1 MAQLVIAAAGAAI
14 GGMIAP
20 GVVAFGMTGASIGWM
35 AGSMIGAGF
44 GPTQK
49 SEGPRLSDLSVS
61 TSSYGTPIPYVA
73 GSPRVAGQ
81 IVWASPKREIATT
94 QSAGGK
100 GGGGSE
106 YTSYTYEV
114 DLLILLTDNEIQGI
128 PQVWSNGELV
138 YSVLSDATSGTINA
152 SVASTLWSRLT
163 TYTGASSQLPDPDY
177 EAAVGTAN
185 APAYRGRGSVFIK
198 SLQLGSSGQIPNLT
212 FRVAQ
217 KSLQMSADTPT
228 VTFSD
233 FPVYTPA
240 SDPTVYPALSPG
252 NPQAL
257 WLPSENVW
265 AFWKKPDENYAI
277 NNTYKHSTADGV
289 TWTET
294 VCTNNLIP
302 TNNFSDISYGLG
314 KYVAS
319 YYAVDLMPMYTTNGG
334 LSWFDCTSTDANA
347 YLTIDSVAFNGSF
360 FLAFGQA
367 TSGYI
372 HKSTDGIAFPL
383 IQTITGTTYRYI
395 MWDGVKFIISGV
407 RYIST
412 STDGVTWTTRVDVS
426 GASTLSGKLIGTSSL
441 LAIDT
446 SASIF
451 TGIYYST
458 DGGTSWSST
467 AHLNTFYKRAFWFDG
482 LRFNAICVDLTLTHV
497 YVYSTADFIT
507 WTFVEIVDPWS
518 INTGYR
524 NIPISNN
531 NGKSIAITNLIDNN
545 PKRSLICS
553 FSAGIAITVLPSYL
567 PDVVSDVSKST
578 GLVAAEF
585 DVSMLNALTE
595 VRAMPISQ
603 VSSARTVLEMLAQTY
618 HFDAVLSDK
627 IYFKPRAT
635 ASVATL
641 TFDELGVG
649 IDPNADPLPLTTAN
663 ELEIPAQM
671 ALTYNNTDGDYQT
684 DTQYSDRLLTGQE
697 STSAITVPLG
707 FTASEAKQIVDGV
720 LLDKAV
726 SGLTT
731 KVQLGIT
738 RAALEPT
745 DVITITGDD
754 SSTYRMRVVKRTESA
769 GVIELECV
777 QDDATVFTQ
786 AGSTSGGTNSQTTI
800 ASLATTTLALMDLP
814 CLRDADNQPGLYAA
828 VTGSAANWTSA
839 AIYDSLDDVT
849 YTTQTTVS
857 TQAPIGTCTTTL
869 GAWSGG
875 NTFDETNTVTV
886 NVGLQQLSST
896 TWDGILANTETNAA
910 LVGSELIQYRV
921 ATLVSAG
928 VYTLSGLLRGRKGT
942 SSTGH
947 VAAERFVALSTTAGL
962 RFLVLQSADLARLRY
977 YKGVSASQALSAVT
991 AQSITPLGNTLKPFA
1006 PVDARA
1012 NRATTDTV
1020 LTWVRQTR
1028 LSTRIVGTLP
1038 MSIPLGETSESYEV
1052 EVWDSGYT
1060 TLKRTLTSSTPT
1072 ATYTNAN
1079 QVTDFGSGQTVLYL
1093 KIYQLSATVGR
1104 GTALTVSV

>member
-20 GVVAFGMTGASIGWM
+20 GVVAFGMTGASMGWM
-35 AGSMIGAGF
+35 AGSMIGSAF

-49 SEGPRLSDLSVS
+49 SEGPRLNDLAVS

-73 GSPRVAGQ
+73 GHPRVAGQ
-81 IVWASPKREIATT
+81 IVWASAKREIANT

-106 YTSYTYEV
+106 YTTYTYEV
-114 DLLILLTDNEIQGI
+114 DLLILLTDNQIAGVSRI
-128 PQVWSNGELV
+128 WKNGELV
-138 YSVLSDATSGTINA
+138 YSILADADPTTVDA
-152 SVASTLWSRLT
+152 SVNNGGWSRLSV
-163 TYTGASSQLPDPDY
+163 YTGESSQLPDPTY

-185 APAYRGRGSVFIK
+185 APAYRGRGSVFIE
-198 SLQLGSSGQIPNLT
+198 SLQLGGSGQIPNLT
-212 FRVAQ
+212 FEVYTSGTLGGPGVVLLCKGAGAVDTTMVDDSSYAATATGAQ
-217 KSLQMSADTPT
+217 VIVSSSSGRYDGSGYNLTTTGSAR
-228 VTFSD
+228 TFSGAQYVPSVLG
-233 FPVYTPA
+233 FTIEFWVRPNTFASNVYHRIFTFACGADYLYVNMVGPPANGNQVFSIDTAEFGEQYFDYPSGYTQYGWMHVAIVGAPA
-240 SDPTVYPALSPG
+240 SGSGHFVTVYRNGSPVVTVSMTTMPFGLIQSSANIIVGETVNGSTYDVDIDDIRYSNGVRRYTSSFTPPTAPLTDDLAALVVIGNATLQSTVSALAQTSGLASGQIDVSALS
-252 NPQAL
+252 
-257 WLPSENVW
+257 
-265 AFWKKPDENYAI
+265 
-277 NNTYKHSTADGV
+277 
-289 TWTET
+289 
-294 VCTNNLIP
+294 
-302 TNNFSDISYGLG
+302 
-314 KYVAS
+314 
-319 YYAVDLMPMYTTNGG
+319 
-334 LSWFDCTSTDANA
+334 
-347 YLTIDSVAFNGSF
+347 
-360 FLAFGQA
+360 
-367 TSGYI
+367 
-372 HKSTDGIAFPL
+372 
-383 IQTITGTTYRYI
+383 TITQP
-395 MWDGVKFIISGV
+395 V
-407 RYIST
+407 R
-412 STDGVTWTTRVDVS
+412 
-426 GASTLSGKLIGTSSL
+426 
-441 LAIDT
+441 
-446 SASIF
+446 
-451 TGIYYST
+451 
-458 DGGTSWSST
+458 
-467 AHLNTFYKRAFWFDG
+467 
-482 LRFNAICVDLTLTHV
+482 
-497 YVYSTADFIT
+497 
-507 WTFVEIVDPWS
+507 
-518 INTGYR
+518 
-524 NIPISNN
+524 
-531 NGKSIAITNLIDNN
+531 
-545 PKRSLICS
+545 
-553 FSAGIAITVLPSYL
+553 
-567 PDVVSDVSKST
+567 
-578 GLVAAEF
+578 
-585 DVSMLNALTE
+585 SMA
-595 VRAMPISQ
+595 ISQ

-671 ALTYNNTDGDYQT
+671 ALTYNNVDGDYQT

-697 STSAITVPLG
+697 STSAVTVPLG
-707 FTASEAKQIVDGV
+707 FTASEAKQIVDGT

-726 SGLTT
+726 SSLTT
-731 KVQLGIT
+731 NVQLGIT

-754 SSTYRMRVVKRTESA
+754 SSTYRMRVVKRTEAA
-769 GVIELECV
+769 GVIDLECV
-777 QDDATVFTQ
+777 QDDSTVFTQ
-786 AGSTSGGTNSQTTI
+786 AGSTSGGTNSQTTV
-800 ASLATTTLALMDLP
+800 AALATTTLALMDLP

-828 VTGSAANWTSA
+828 VTGSATNWTSA

-857 TQAPIGTCTTTL
+857 TQAPLGTCTTTL
-869 GAWSGG
+869 GAWTGG

-886 NVGLQQLSST
+886 NVGLQQLAST
-896 TWDGILANTETNAA
+896 TWDGILANTDTNAA

-921 ATLVSAG
+921 ASLVSAG

-942 SSTGH
+942 ASTGH

-977 YKGVSASQALSAVT
+977 FKGVSASQALSAVT
-991 AQSITPLGNTLKPFA
+991 AQSITPIGNTLKPFA

-1060 TLKRTLTSSTPT
+1060 TLKRTLTASTPT
-1072 ATYTNAN
+1072 VTYTSAN
-1079 QVTDFGSGQTVLYL
+1079 QVTDFGSNQAVLYL

>member
-14 GGMIAP
+14 GGALLP

-73 GSPRVAGQ
+73 GHPRVAGQ
-81 IVWASPKREIATT
+81 IVWASAKREIANT

-106 YTSYTYEV
+106 YTTYTYEM
-114 DLLILLTDNEIQGI
+114 DLLVLLTDNVIANVSRI
-128 PQVWSNGELV
+128 WSNGELI
-138 YSVLSDATSGTINA
+138 YTGTA
-152 SVASTLWSRLT
+152 KAGVWSRMT
-163 TYTGASSQLPDPDY
+163 VYTGSSSQLADPTY

-185 APAYRGRGSVFIK
+185 APAYRGRGSVFIQ
-198 SLQLGSSGQIPNLT
+198 SLQLGGSGQIPNLT
-212 FRVAQ
+212 FEVCTAASTAAQYGDLLIRYNDVASQ
-217 KSLQMSADTPT
+217 WQNKATGLAVTSLVGQTSAPVVGYPIQVDAVRTIGGLKTAKMNAFMSSTRPSLNSSNDGACFTPTIRIPFTGSTTVECFVYLDSADT
-228 VTFSD
+228 
-233 FPVYTPA
+233 
-240 SDPTVYPALSPG
+240 
-252 NPQAL
+252 QAGG
-257 WLPSENVW
+257 WLFN
-265 AFWKKPDENYAI
+265 
-277 NNTYKHSTADGV
+277 DG
-289 TWTET
+289 
-294 VCTNNLIP
+294 
-302 TNNFSDISYGLG
+302 GLG
-314 KYVAS
+314 YSFATPS
-319 YYAVDLMPMYTTNGG
+319 NYLAVPTQGCF
-334 LSWFDCTSTDANA
+334 SCFITS
-347 YLTIDSVAFNGSF
+347 LGVVHF
-360 FLAFGQA
+360 FTGKGQA
-367 TSGYI
+367 TTDALKLHLTASSVPFDQWAHVAFVRVGTTWTVYINGVNSASGVELQTPSVYGTWYI
-372 HKSTDGIAFPL
+372 GALWSQSTPYGSPGGFVGNMAEFRIFTTVAIYTSNFSVPSAPL
-383 IQTITGTTYRYI
+383 QYISVTPLDVTLQSVVSSQCQLAKAGTAWFDTTALSTITQP
-395 MWDGVKFIISGV
+395 V
-407 RYIST
+407 R
-412 STDGVTWTTRVDVS
+412 
-426 GASTLSGKLIGTSSL
+426 
-441 LAIDT
+441 
-446 SASIF
+446 
-451 TGIYYST
+451 
-458 DGGTSWSST
+458 
-467 AHLNTFYKRAFWFDG
+467 
-482 LRFNAICVDLTLTHV
+482 
-497 YVYSTADFIT
+497 
-507 WTFVEIVDPWS
+507 
-518 INTGYR
+518 
-524 NIPISNN
+524 
-531 NGKSIAITNLIDNN
+531 
-545 PKRSLICS
+545 
-553 FSAGIAITVLPSYL
+553 
-567 PDVVSDVSKST
+567 
-578 GLVAAEF
+578 
-585 DVSMLNALTE
+585 SMA
-595 VRAMPISQ
+595 ISQ

-671 ALTYNNTDGDYQT
+671 ALTYNNVAGDYQT

-707 FTASEAKQIVDGV
+707 FTASEAKQIVDGT

-745 DVITITGDD
+745 DVVVITGDD

-769 GVIELECV
+769 GMIDLECV
-777 QDDATVFTQ
+777 KDDATVFTQ
-786 AGSTSGGTNSQTTI
+786 AGSTSGGTASQTAI
-800 ASLATTTLALMDLP
+800 AILATTTLVLMDLP

-828 VTGSAANWTSA
+828 VTGSSANWTSA
-839 AIYDSLDDVT
+839 AIYDSLDNVT

-857 TQAPIGTCTTTL
+857 TQAPLGTCTTTL
-869 GAWSGG
+869 GAWTGG
-875 NTFDETNTVTV
+875 NTFDETNTCTV
-886 NVGLQQLSST
+886 NVGLQQLAST
-896 TWDGILANTETNAA
+896 TWDGILANTDTNAA

-962 RFLVLQSADLARLRY
+962 RFLALQSADLARLRY

-1038 MSIPLGETSESYEV
+1038 MSIPLGETTESYEV

-1060 TLKRTLTSSTPT
+1060 TLKRTLTASTPT
-1072 ATYTNAN
+1072 VTYTSAN
-1079 QVTDFGSGQTVLYL
+1079 QVTDFGSNQATLYL
-1093 KIYQLSATVGR
+1093 KIYQLSAIVGR
-1104 GTALTVSV
+1104 GNALTVSV